1 MVRFIAEVSSVAIA
15 ETPEPVASILPV
27 CSAEVSVIVISTAF
41 FT

>member
-15 ETPEPVASILPV
+15 AALELVDSILPV